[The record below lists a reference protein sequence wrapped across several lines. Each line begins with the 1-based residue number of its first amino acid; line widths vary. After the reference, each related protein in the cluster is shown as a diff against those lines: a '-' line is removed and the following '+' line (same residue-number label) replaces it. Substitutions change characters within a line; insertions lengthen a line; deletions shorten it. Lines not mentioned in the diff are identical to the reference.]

1 MAVTVI
7 GGSFR
12 AKLDLWLS
20 GPSLLSLCICF
31 VWVYY
36 VEVLSFFHRHQ
47 CKCLS
52 LLCYRCSLHTYK
64 SHVQTHVIPFTRIT
78 SHACWMWTLIQNNCD
93 YECDW
98 LYCLRVFWQLASGIY
113 SFACSLWSHHTDCFL
128 QQIYARD
135 EAVALGSLE
144 RTLLSLKGS
153 NICTHANLHM
163 PMPPLHSHTKWCKW
177 SINKE
182 S

>member
-20 GPSLLSLCICF
+20 GPSLLSLCDC
-31 VWVYY
+31 
-36 VEVLSFFHRHQ
+36 
-47 CKCLS
+47 
-52 LLCYRCSLHTYK
+52 
-64 SHVQTHVIPFTRIT
+64 
-78 SHACWMWTLIQNNCD
+78 
-93 YECDW
+93 ECDW
-98 LYCLRVFWQLASGIY
+98 LYYLCVCLQLASGIY

-135 EAVALGSLE
+135 EAAALGSLE

-153 NICTHANLHM
+153 NICTDASLHM
-163 PMPPLHSHTKWCKW
+163 HMPPLHSHTKWCKW
-177 SINKE
+177 SINKKKLRK
-182 S
+182 SWPWITACVLHNVLSKKNQDSTFSTLFLPKN